1 MTPFAQI
8 LAAIITGIVSLGLL
22 IFILR
27 QIFSQLNG
35 KADKS
40 VVAQLDNKLDKNVFE
55 EHCKRID
62 GLLIAGT
69 KKFDDIQKTVRDS
82 AEVTHT
88 LCKEIV
94 KLQEQIKSMENKLV

>member
-27 QIFSQLNG
+27 QIFSQLDG

-40 VVAQLDNKLDKNVFE
+40 VVTQLDNKVDKNVFE

-62 GLLIAGT
+62 GLLVAGS
-69 KKFDDIQKTVRDS
+69 KKFDEIQASLKENTQQMHV
-82 AEVTHT
+82 

-94 KLQEQIKSMENKLV
+94 KLQEHIGEMEKKLP